1 MPIAPNWY
9 PRIPDAIA
17 QLETLDRDLLTRTD
31 LEVLLGVSRP
41 RASQLLHRFHARP
54 IGSQLVVDRLGLIR
68 SLRAIRRGR
77 PAKAAAA
84 RRSAVATELRP
95 ARLEAVRVPVTRA
108 VLQTQVAGLPAGI
121 ALGPGHIDLQFASV
135 DEALQKLFALA
146 QAITNDYDH
155 FAALISEH
163 AGGAVGES
171 AP

>member
-9 PRIPDAIA
+9 PRIPDAVA
-17 QLETLDRDLLTRTD
+17 QLESLDRDLLTRTD

-54 IGSQLVVDRLGLIR
+54 VGSQLVLDRLGLIR

-77 PAKAAAA
+77 PAKAAAV
-84 RRSAVATELRP
+84 RRTNVATELRK
-95 ARLEAVRVPVTRA
+95 ARLEAVRVPVARE

-121 ALGPGHIDLQFASV
+121 ALGPGHIDLRFGSV
-135 DEALQKLFALA
+135 DEALQKLFTLA
-146 QAITNDYDH
+146 QAITNDYDR
-155 FAALISEH
+155 FAAMVHIHPSQR
-163 AGGAVGES
+163 VGES

>member
-9 PRIPDAIA
+9 PRIPDAVA

-54 IGSQLVVDRLGLIR
+54 VGSQLVLDRLGLIR

-84 RRSAVATELRP
+84 RRTNVATTLRQ
-95 ARLEAVRVPVTRA
+95 ARLEAVRVPVARE

-121 ALGPGHIDLQFASV
+121 ALGPGHIEVRFESV
-135 DEALQKLFALA
+135 SEALQKLFTLA
-146 QAITNDYDH
+146 QAIINDYDR
-155 FAALISEH
+155 FAAMVS
-163 AGGAVGES
+163 ANPTRTVGES
-171 AP
+171 TP

>member
-9 PRIPDAIA
+9 PRILDAVA

-54 IGSQLVVDRLGLIR
+54 VGSQLVLDRAGLIR

-77 PAKAAAA
+77 PAKAAAV
-84 RRSAVATELRP
+84 RRTNVVTTLRQ
-95 ARLEAVRVPVTRA
+95 ARLEAVRVPVARE

-121 ALGPGHIDLQFASV
+121 ALGPGHIDLRFASV
-135 DEALQKLFALA
+135 DEALQKLFTLA
-146 QAITNDYDH
+146 QAITNDYDR
-155 FAALISEH
+155 FAAMVRLDPSQT
-163 AGGAVGES
+163 VGES
-171 AP
+171 TA

>member
-17 QLETLDRDLLTRTD
+17 QLEVLERDLLTRTD

-54 IGSQLVVDRLGLIR
+54 VGSQLVLDRPALIR

-77 PAKAAAA
+77 PAKAAAV
-84 RRSAVATELRP
+84 RRTNVVTTLRQ

-108 VLQTQVAGLPAGI
+108 VLQTQVAGLPA
-121 ALGPGHIDLQFASV
+121 
-135 DEALQKLFALA
+135 
-146 QAITNDYDH
+146 
-155 FAALISEH
+155 
-163 AGGAVGES
+163 
-171 AP
+171 